1 VTIAV
6 SENRPISCSAA
17 NLCSDSKKHVFRNFL
32 KQKNSQN
39 TTVLPEGQE
48 IEQKPNKVKLLSALI
63 TKSPIF
69 SSISDVVAV

>member
-6 SENRPISCSAA
+6 SANPPIYGISCSAA
-17 NLCSDSKKHVFRNFL
+17 NLCSDSKKQVFRNCL

-48 IEQKPNKVKLLSALI
+48 IEEKLNKVNYYQL
-63 TKSPIF
+63 
-69 SSISDVVAV
+69 